1 MSGYEYVGY
10 KMSFRAGG
18 FIDMLI
24 SSNRPVQSPDLKD
37 YQQTL
42 TSKNFKQE
50 LYGAVY
56 NLLLYLDLISE
67 PLQTDLEQ
75 ISYLYCIAH
84 IFCPVTK
91 RKFL

>member
-1 MSGYEYVGY
+1 
-10 KMSFRAGG
+10 MSFRTG
-18 FIDMLI
+18 FIGMLI
-24 SSNRPVQSPDLKD
+24 SSDRPVQSPDLKD

-42 TSKNFKQE
+42 KLKSNFKQE
-50 LYGAVY
+50 LCGAVY
-56 NLLLYLDLISE
+56 NLLLYRDFISE
-67 PLQTDLEQ
+67 PLQTDLDQ